1 MGYSKKELKLKGSF
15 LHFRIHFVDRIAA
28 NTVEEN

>member
-1 MGYSKKELKLKGSF
+1 MGYFKKDLKLKGSF
-15 LHFRIHFVDRIAA
+15 LHFRRHFVVRIAA